1 MAFTCTFFA
10 SYMFA
15 KDVFCTT
22 VASRKKITYS
32 KIVGAFNH
40 SMA

>member
-1 MAFTCTFFA
+1 MAFTCTFFT

-15 KDVFCTT
+15 RDVFCIT
-22 VASRKKITYS
+22 VAGRKKVMYS

-40 SMA
+40 SIS